1 MRVGLVCPYSWDVPG
16 GVQAHVRDLAEAL
29 IERGHAVSVL
39 APVDS
44 DALLDLPEWVVSAG
58 RAVPVPFNGSVAR
71 LAFGPVTRTRVRRW
85 VTDGEFDLLH
95 VHEPAVPS
103 LSLLACWSASGPIVG
118 TFHMSN
124 ERSRAM
130 SAAHALLQPALEKI
144 TARIAVSEPARR
156 TLVEHLGGDAILIP
170 NGVSVARFSGAE
182 PLPGWPG
189 EGGSI
194 GFLGRFDEPRKG
206 FGVLLGALE
215 RLLASRPGLR
225 LLVGGPGDAE
235 AALAEV
241 SPAVRAAT
249 TMLGMLDETD
259 KARLLRSVD
268 VYVAPNTGGES
279 FGIILTEA
287 MAAGTPVVA
296 ADLDAFR
303 RVLEDGACGT
313 LVPVGDSDALA
324 ASIGALLDDPARR
337 AAQAA
342 AASAS
347 VARYDWASV
356 VRDVLAVYETVT
368 AGEGR
373 GRPDTAGE
381 GRSRPDTAGEGRS
394 RPDTAGEGRSAA
406 VTAEPSSR
414 FARLVALSDRRSDG

>member
-16 GVQAHVRDLAEAL
+16 GVQAHIADLAEAL
-29 IERGHAVSVL
+29 MDRGHFVSVL

-44 DALLDLPEWVVSAG
+44 EAVGEVPDWVVPAG

-71 LAFGPVTRTRVRRW
+71 VAFGPVSRARVRRW
-85 VTDGEFDLLH
+85 VADGEFDVLH
-95 VHEPAVPS
+95 VHEPTAPS
-103 LSLLACWSASGPIVG
+103 LSLLACWGASGPIVG
-118 TFHMSN
+118 TFHTSN

-130 SAAHALLQPALEKI
+130 AAAHGFLQPFLERI

-170 NGVSVARFSGAE
+170 NGVAVARFASAE
-182 PLPGWPG
+182 PLDGWPG
-189 EGGSI
+189 EGGAI

-206 FGVLLGALE
+206 FAVLLAALE
-215 RLLASRPGLR
+215 KLVTSHPRLR
-225 LLVGGPGDAE
+225 LLVGGPGEAE
-235 AALAEV
+235 PALAGL
-241 SPAVRAAT
+241 SPAARERV
-249 TMLGMLDETD
+249 TMLGMLDEVD

-303 RVLEDGACGT
+303 RVLEDGECGT
-313 LVPVGDSDALA
+313 LVAVGDSDALA
-324 ASIGALLDDPARR
+324 AGIAALLDDPERR
-337 AAQAA
+337 AKQAA

-347 VARYDWASV
+347 VGRYDWATV

-373 GRPDTAGE
+373 SRPDAAGE
-381 GRSRPDTAGEGRS
+381 GRSRPDAAGEGRS
-394 RPDTAGEGRSAA
+394 RPDAA
-406 VTAEPSSR
+406 VVVAEPTSR
-414 FARLVALSDRRSDG
+414 FARLVALADRQSSGT